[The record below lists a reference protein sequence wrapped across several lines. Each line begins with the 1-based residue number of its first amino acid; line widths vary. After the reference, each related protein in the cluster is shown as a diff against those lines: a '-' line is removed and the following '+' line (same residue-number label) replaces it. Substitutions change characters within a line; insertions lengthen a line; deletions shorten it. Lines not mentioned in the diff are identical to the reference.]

1 MKRIL
6 LATALLASMPVMAA
20 DKPAAAKPADKA
32 AAKAGPATTLPKDDD
47 KAAYSIGYFTG
58 KANMQHLETLNVDA
72 YVAGFR
78 DAYGNKEPV
87 LTEEE
92 MKATLEAFKQKLA
105 AQAYAKSKKEAE
117 ENKARSTAYLAENG
131 KKLGVTTTTS
141 GVQYEILN
149 QGSGPKPKPSDTVK
163 VHYEGKL
170 IDGSIFDSSLQ
181 RGEPAT
187 FRLDQ
192 VIPGWTEALQLMP
205 VGSKYRI
212 TLPPELAYGEQ
223 GAGPIPANA
232 TLIFEVELLGIEKPE
247 PAAPATTPAAKGKKG
262 K

>member
-6 LATALLASMPVMAA
+6 LATALLASLPAMAA
-20 DKPAAAKPADKA
+20 EKPAEKPAARPTASIA
-32 AAKAGPATTLPKDDD
+32 LPKDDD

-58 KANMQHLETLNVDA
+58 KANAQHLDSLNVDA

-78 DAYGNKEPV
+78 DAYAKKDPA
-87 LTEEE
+87 LTEDE

-105 AQAYAKSKKEAE
+105 AEAYAKAKKEAD
-117 ENKARSTAYLAENG
+117 ENKAKSAAYMAENG
-131 KKLGVTTTTS
+131 KKAGVTTTAS
-141 GVQYEILN
+141 GLQYEVLT
-149 QGSGPKPKPSDTVK
+149 QGSGAKPKASDTVK

-170 IDGSIFDSSLQ
+170 LDGSIFDSSIQ

-205 VGSKYRI
+205 VGSKYRL
-212 TLPPELAYGEQ
+212 TLPPELAYGDQ

-232 TLIFEVELLGIEKPE
+232 TLVFEVELLGIEKPE
-247 PAAPATTPAAKGKKG
+247 AEAKPAAKGKKS

>member
-6 LATALLASMPVMAA
+6 LATALLASLPVMAA
-20 DKPAAAKPADKA
+20 DKKADKA
-32 AAKAGPATTLPKDDD
+32 APAAQPAAPAVSLAKDDD

-58 KANMQHLETLNVDA
+58 KANAQHLETLNVDA

-78 DAYGNKEPV
+78 DAYAATTPAM
-87 LTEEE
+87 TEEE

-105 AQAYAKSKKEAE
+105 AEAYAKSKKEADD
-117 ENKARSTAYLAENG
+117 NKAKSAAFLAENG
-131 KKLGVTTTTS
+131 KKPGVTTTAS
-141 GVQYEILN
+141 GLQYEVLT
-149 QGSGPKPKPSDTVK
+149 QGTGAKPKPSDTVK
-163 VHYEGKL
+163 VHYQGTL
-170 IDGSIFDSSLQ
+170 TDGTVFDSSIE
-181 RGEPAT
+181 RGEPAS

-205 VGSKYRI
+205 VGSKYRL

-232 TLIFEVELLGIEKPE
+232 TLVFEVELLGIEK
-247 PAAPATTPAAKGKKG
+247 AAAAKPAAKGKAKA

>member
-20 DKPAAAKPADKA
+20 EKPADKPAAAKPA
-32 AAKAGPATTLPKDDD
+32 PAVALPKDDD

-58 KANMQHLETLNVDA
+58 KANAQHLDTLNVDA

-78 DAYGNKEPV
+78 DAYAKKEPV

-105 AQAYAKSKKEAE
+105 AEAYAKSKKEAD
-117 ENKARSTAYLAENG
+117 ENKAKSATYLAENG
-131 KKLGVTTTTS
+131 KKAGVTTTAS
-141 GVQYEILN
+141 GVQYEVLT
-149 QGSGPKPKPSDTVK
+149 QGTGPKPKSTDTVK

-170 IDGSIFDSSLQ
+170 TDGSVFDSSLQ

-212 TLPPELAYGEQ
+212 TLPPEQAYGEQ

-232 TLIFEVELLGIEKPE
+232 ILVFEVELLGIEKADAAAK
-247 PAAPATTPAAKGKKG
+247 PAPKGKKG